1 MAAKLGGGDSEP
13 IVDINITPLVDI
25 ILVVLI
31 IFMVTATTDIFTP
44 SIKVNL
50 PEAATG
56 EATEVTSLGL
66 QLTSDGGLHLDG
78 DLIDEAGLRTT
89 IQSAIAKDEEVTCLI
104 AADTDVPH
112 GRVVWLLDVV
122 KQEGVAKFAINI
134 DPATAEVGRTMTN

>member
-1 MAAKLGGGDSEP
+1 MAAKLGGGDNDP

-31 IFMVTATTDIFTP
+31 IFMVTATYIVAP
-44 SIKVNL
+44 SIKVTL

-56 EATEVTSLGL
+56 DASELTSLGL
-66 QLTSDGGLHLDG
+66 QLTSDGLLHLDG
-78 DLIDEAGLRTT
+78 EPIDEGTLRAT
-89 IQSAIAKDEEVTCLI
+89 IRQAQAQDEEITCLI

-134 DPATAEVGRTMTN
+134 DPATAEAGRTMTN

>member
-1 MAAKLGGGDSEP
+1 VAANLGGGGDEP
-13 IVDINITPLVDI
+13 ITDINVTPLVDI

-66 QLTSDGGLHLDG
+66 QLTNDGKLHLDG
-78 DLIDEAGLRTT
+78 EEIDEAALRAA
-89 IQSAIAKDEEVTCLI
+89 IQAAHAEDEEVTCLI
-104 AADTDVPH
+104 AADTEVPH

-134 DPATAEVGRTMTN
+134 DPATAEAGRSM